1 MSDRRTDSTFL
12 LEEQY
17 RTSENLR
24 ARIALHERFSTN
36 PYRWPLWVFDAY
48 MFGDD
53 ADVLEVGGGNGS
65 IWTENLHRLPDGWRV
80 TITDF
85 SEGMVNEA
93 RQTLGDRAAYAVVD
107 VQELPFDDESFDAA
121 IANHMLFHIPDR
133 ERALAE
139 IARVLRNGGLF
150 VGTTI
155 GRDHLRELRA
165 LLPKESV
172 VWSESRE
179 RFGLETARPQLERF
193 FVDVRIEPFPDKLEV
208 TDPVPFLD
216 FIRSLQTPGLDDQ
229 GLAQIRARVEEAISR
244 DGAFHVTK
252 SSGRFACSKP
262 T

>member
-1 MSDRRTDSTFL
+1 VSDRRTDPTFL

-17 RTSENLR
+17 RTAGNLQ

-48 MFGDD
+48 TFGDD

-65 IWTENLHRLPDGWRV
+65 IWRQNLHRLPDGWRL

-93 RQTLGDRAAYAVVD
+93 RQALGDRAAYAVVD
-107 VQELPFDDESFDAA
+107 VQELPFDDESFDAV
-121 IANHMLFHIPDR
+121 IANHVLFHVADR
-133 ERALAE
+133 ERALSE
-139 IARVLRNGGLF
+139 IARVLRTGGLL

-155 GRDHLRELRA
+155 GRDHLREMRA
-165 LLPKESV
+165 LLTEESV

-193 FVDVRIEPFPDKLEV
+193 FADVRIEAFPDDLEV
-208 TDPVPFLD
+208 TEVEPLLD

-229 GLAQIRARVEEAISR
+229 GLAEIRARVEEAIGR
-244 DGAFHVTK
+244 NGAFHVTK
-252 SSGRFACSKP
+252 SSGRFACRKP
-262 T
+262 